1 MYRFYPVEHE
11 FLLLILNPWS
21 SWERICYVT
30 ACKSNRQVQL
40 TSIFISCNFP
50 YCRHREKWIKRKKS
64 KQKWNSHSITFNF
77 ISSLIIIDK
86 TVLYLIHNIILSYD
100 VYTWIFK
107 FYCTYKKVSFILN
120 LLLHF
125 KKSLNFFTRTTVGL
139 LEAFFTS
146 HTRLQWGSRT
156 SQKRKWRLI
165 TKKNVFNTITQA
177 SAKYALW

>member
-11 FLLLILNPWS
+11 FLLLIVNPWS

-100 VYTWIFK
+100 VLEFLNFTEP
-107 FYCTYKKVSFILN
+107 TKKYPSFLICYFIL
-120 LLLHF
+120 
-125 KKSLNFFTRTTVGL
+125 KSLNFFTRTTVGL

-165 TKKNVFNTITQA
+165 TKKNVFNTITEA
-177 SAKYALW
+177 STEYAL